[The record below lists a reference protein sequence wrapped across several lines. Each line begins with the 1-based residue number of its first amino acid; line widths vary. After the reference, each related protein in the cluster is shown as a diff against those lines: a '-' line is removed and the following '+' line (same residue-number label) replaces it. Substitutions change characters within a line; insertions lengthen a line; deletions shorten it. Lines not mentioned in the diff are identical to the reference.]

1 MGTPKLTTSTNKERQ
16 PEGPPRGGM
25 EDGPNR
31 TDNTELTNEQR
42 ILRSCSC
49 GWSNVTT
56 YRGLRI
62 HQGKAKCG
70 GKGQR
75 QTCTAQAGRTR
86 RSQSRVEYHS
96 AIDFN
101 IADGQRKVEQPH
113 QQQAQGQQQAHSLE
127 RVMQRHPAAATPQD
141 TQGRD
146 HPDKPKSNGQNPS
159 KKPSGKVSTR
169 SCTPSLRIHFEAAQS
184 PS

>member
-31 TDNTELTNEQR
+31 TDNTELTGTATTNEQR

-49 GWSNVTT
+49 GWSKVTT

-70 GKGQR
+70 GKDLR
-75 QTCTAQAGRTR
+75 QTCTAQAGQTR

-96 AIDFN
+96 AIDFT
-101 IADGQRKVEQPH
+101 IADGQREVEQPH
-113 QQQAQGQQQAHSLE
+113 QQQAQGQQQALSLE
-127 RVMQRHPAAATPQD
+127 RECHAETSSSSNPARHTRERPSRQA
-141 TQGRD
+141 
-146 HPDKPKSNGQNPS
+146 KVKWPKSIQKAIWESFNQELHTILEN
-159 KKPSGKVSTR
+159 T
-169 SCTPSLRIHFEAAQS
+169 L
-184 PS
+184 